1 MGFGLVCLYEILTVA
16 PAHSEDLHTGFCGYT
31 SNYPLVATG
40 KSQWYSRQ
48 IPQIL
53 AHKSTARVQC
63 QKSTYLSNLEINP
76 EIRLCS
82 QCRFKAGLNSNEN
95 IAF

>member
-1 MGFGLVCLYEILTVA
+1 MGFGLVFFCEILTVA
-16 PAHSEDLHTGFCGYT
+16 PAHSEDLHTGFCEYT

-48 IPQIL
+48 IPQTL
-53 AHKSTARVQC
+53 AHKSIARVQC
-63 QKSTYLSNLEINP
+63 QKSTHLNNLEINP

-82 QCRFKAGLNSNEN
+82 QRRFKGRT
-95 IAF
+95 